1 MKPGAFQAFHCDVL
15 LTYLL
20 FTSQSERLSP
30 QFSVTTRYF
39 QAYVRVSVGSTVS
52 RKQPKN
58 SANSVKKRYI
68 LKEIYFPISSMS
80 LYAVNC

>member
-30 QFSVTTRYF
+30 QFSVTTHYF

-52 RKQPKN
+52 RKT
-58 SANSVKKRYI
+58 A
-68 LKEIYFPISSMS
+68 
-80 LYAVNC
+80 

>member
-30 QFSVTTRYF
+30 QFSVTTHYF
-39 QAYVRVSVGSTVS
+39 QAYVRVSVGSTFG
-52 RKQPKN
+52 RKT
-58 SANSVKKRYI
+58 AKK
-68 LKEIYFPISSMS
+68 LSQ
-80 LYAVNC
+80 

>member
-15 LTYLL
+15 LTHLL

-30 QFSVTTRYF
+30 QFSVTTHYF

-52 RKQPKN
+52 RKTRPKN
-58 SANSVKKRYI
+58 SANGGKKRYI
-68 LKEIYFPISSMS
+68 LS
-80 LYAVNC
+80 VCR